1 MHIKGLKGQAAALL
15 SLHPVVDVARLL
27 SIISP
32 DVCAPSA
39 ARLEIAR
46 LVFLSVQETLCCAV
60 AIGKMSSRRTRKLRN
75 PDNPLS
81 KC

>member
-1 MHIKGLKGQAAALL
+1 MHIKGLKGQAGALL
-15 SLHPVVDVARLL
+15 SLRPVVYVARLL

-46 LVFLSVQETLCCAV
+46 LVFLSVQETRAFAV
-60 AIGKMSSRRTRKLRN
+60 GKMSSRRTRKLRN